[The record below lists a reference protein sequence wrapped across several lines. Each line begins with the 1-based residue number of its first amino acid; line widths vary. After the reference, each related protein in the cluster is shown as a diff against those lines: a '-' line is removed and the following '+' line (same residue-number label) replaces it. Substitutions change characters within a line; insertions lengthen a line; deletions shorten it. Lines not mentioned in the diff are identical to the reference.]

1 MFDEIRNIKI
11 DKKIIV
17 AVVVVC
23 MIALAIWFYFKRV
36 EGFSNKESCSL
47 KRQNHK
53 IVVKTMDAI
62 PRDDIDTRDAINHG
76 HNYHDMQTRDIILGD
91 EKGSWCDN
99 LNKDELAQVQQA
111 IEEQVG
117 TDVQLFDGGDIMDR
131 NEEKS
136 NADGIAY
143 DGADKY
149 ESEYASA

>member
-1 MFDEIRNIKI
+1 MFDKIRNIKM
-11 DKKIIV
+11 DKKNIAIV
-17 AVVVVC
+17 IVVFVIVL
-23 MIALAIWFYFKRV
+23 ALLFYFKKH
-36 EGFSNKESCSL
+36 EGFNNKESCYL

-99 LNKDELAQVQQA
+99 LNKDELVHVQQA
-111 IEEQVG
+111 IEEQVD

-131 NEEKS
+131 NEMNS
-136 NADGIAY
+136 NANGIAY
-143 DGADKY
+143 DGTDKY